1 MKDYFLGFVWRWCF
15 TSELLQ
21 FKRQSSITGKGLN
34 IFSMKI
40 MSYIIPREAVMAFS
54 LFKKHLDEVFRRGLI
69 VGWFQVEPGVAFN
82 DPVGTFQLGIF
93 YDSVIQIILSDL
105 SEMGL

>member
-1 MKDYFLGFVWRWCF
+1 
-15 TSELLQ
+15 
-21 FKRQSSITGKGLN
+21 
-34 IFSMKI
+34 MKI

-69 VGWFQVEPGVAFN
+69 VGWFQGVAFN